1 LLAGTD
7 FRDTSDPVPADAR
20 RRILLILPAGLSLVA
35 AIDAGLFRIGWPFP
49 LPQPDLPLAHG
60 PLMVCGFLGTL
71 IGLEKAVALGKTWA
85 YLGVAATAAGGVGLI
100 VATHATLPRLLFL
113 VGSLG
118 FVSVSA
124 TFLARHRTAANAFVL
139 AGALLWSVANA
150 LFLLAWPIFAV
161 VPAWMGFLLLTVA
174 GERLELNR
182 LLSPSRSSRFAFF
195 VAVASVVGAIL
206 LAGIAF
212 ARGGSVVFVE
222 GGNRF
227 TSSGFDHA
235 LRLLGFSCAATG
247 LWLLSNDMARVAWKR
262 PGLSRFMAVSLL
274 AGYVWLTISGGLSI
288 LHGAVVAGE
297 TYDAVLHSFFL
308 GFVFSMI
315 FAHGPLI
322 LPAILARPL
331 EFHPRFYVHLALL
344 HAGLA
349 LRLVGDLADLA
360 WARSW
365 GGLLNAIAILLFLLS
380 TALRM
385 GMGTS
390 QRATTVAGKISITS
404 R

>member
-1 LLAGTD
+1 
-7 FRDTSDPVPADAR
+7 VPADAR

-150 LFLLAWPIFAV
+150 LFLLAWPISPWCRRGWVF
-161 VPAWMGFLLLTVA
+161 LLTVA
-174 GERLELNR
+174 GERLAQPPPE
-182 LLSPSRSSRFAFF
+182 PSRSSRFAFF

-212 ARGGSVVFVE
+212 ARGE
-222 GGNRF
+222 A
-227 TSSGFDHA
+227 SSSSRA
-235 LRLLGFSCAATG
+235 ETASTRRASITPCGFSDSPAP
-247 LWLLSNDMARVAWKR
+247 R
-262 PGLSRFMAVSLL
+262 PASGSSRTTWPGSR
-274 AGYVWLTISGGLSI
+274 GR
-288 LHGAVVAGE
+288 
-297 TYDAVLHSFFL
+297 D
-308 GFVFSMI
+308 
-315 FAHGPLI
+315 
-322 LPAILARPL
+322 PASR
-331 EFHPRFYVHLALL
+331 
-344 HAGLA
+344 
-349 LRLVGDLADLA
+349 D
-360 WARSW
+360 SW
-365 GGLLNAIAILLFLLS
+365 
-380 TALRM
+380 R
-385 GMGTS
+385 
-390 QRATTVAGKISITS
+390 
-404 R
+404 